1 MELLHKA
8 LDFQVRQV
16 GNPEDRILEFI
27 GSTADVDRY
36 GDVIEVAGWDLKH
49 YLKNPQFLWAHN
61 YSVPP
66 VGTARKVVKADG
78 VLAFQVYFPKDEE
91 INVAGW
97 PSHVPTPETV
107 YKLYLGGFLRATSV
121 GFQGLETEPI
131 LGEPDDQGYRP
142 RTGTRFKKQDLYEL
156 SAVPVPANP
165 YALMNAVQK
174 GIISEEQVKA
184 FDLAEDGPCRCK
196 TCGAEFPAGTA
207 HSCASTEFDK
217 NDLGQ
222 RLARLGFDPSVAQ
235 APSMADELHNLL
247 DRLCDLAES
256 LQAELAE
263 AKAQTPEPHK
273 MTLVLDEKQL
283 EDIRQDVAKQ
293 FNFEALAKA
302 GAVLSAKNKTA
313 LKNAQAMIQQ
323 VLDAAE
329 PAEEGKGATPKQSI
343 YSLALNPGTEPEGG
357 RQAGRSEDADL
368 EEMRTLTQN
377 LHLTVC
383 KP

>member
-1 MELLHKA
+1 MKLLHKA

-16 GNPEDRILEFI
+16 GNPDDRILEFI

-36 GDVIEVAGWDLKH
+36 GDIIEVGGWDLKH

-66 VGTARKVVKADG
+66 VGTTRKVTKADG
-78 VLAFQVYFPKDEE
+78 ALAFQVYFPKDDE

-107 YKLYLGGFLRATSV
+107 YRLYLGGFLRATSV
-121 GFQGLETEPI
+121 GFQGLEWEPI
-131 LGEPDDQGYRP
+131 LGDADDQGFRP
-142 RTGTRFKKQDLYEL
+142 RTGTKYTKQDLYEL

-184 FDLAEDGPCRCK
+184 FDLAEYGLCKCK

-207 HSCASTEFDK
+207 HTCAPPESDK
-217 NDLGQ
+217 NDLIKG
-222 RLARLGFDPSVAQ
+222 RLVKLGVPGPDGDNWAVS
-235 APSMADELHNLL
+235 LL
-247 DRLCDLAES
+247 ALCDLAES
-256 LQAELAE
+256 LHAELAE
-263 AKAQTPEPHK
+263 AKAQATEPHK

-283 EDIRQDVAKQ
+283 EAIRQDALKIFHEQ
-293 FNFEALAKA
+293 FNVEVQAKA

-329 PAEEGKGATPKQSI
+329 PAEEGKGATPNQSI
-343 YSLALNPGTEPEGG
+343 YSLALNPGIEPEGG
-357 RQAGRSEDADL
+357 RQAGEGENADVAEL
-368 EEMRTLTQN
+368 RTLTKN
-377 LHLTVC
+377 LHLAVC

>member
-1 MELLHKA
+1 MAMKLTHKA

-36 GDVIEVAGWDLKH
+36 GDIIEVEGWDLKH

-66 VGTARKVVKADG
+66 VGTTRKVAKADG

-91 INVAGW
+91 VNVAGW

-121 GFQGLETEPI
+121 GFQGMEWEPI
-131 LGEPDDQGYRP
+131 LGEPDEQGYRP
-142 RTGTRFKKQDLYEL
+142 RTGTKYTKQDLYEL

-174 GIISEEQVKA
+174 GVISEDQA
-184 FDLAEDGPCRCK
+184 NALDLSEYGTCKCR
-196 TCGAEFPAGTA
+196 TCGAEFPAGTV
-207 HSCASTEFDK
+207 HICAPVDEKTGEDLIADLRK
-217 NDLGQ
+217 KVADLG
-222 RLARLGFDPSVAQ
+222 
-235 APSMADELHNLL
+235 
-247 DRLCDLAES
+247 
-256 LQAELAE
+256 AELAE
-263 AKAQTPEPHK
+263 TKAQVPLT
-273 MTLVLDEKQL
+273 MSLVLDEKQL
-283 EDIRQDVAKQ
+283 EAIRKDSLKLFHEQFDKQLDISIIS
-293 FNFEALAKA
+293 KA

-323 VLDAAE
+323 VLDSAA
-329 PAEEGKGATPKQSI
+329 AEEGKDASPENKTGKESI
-343 YSLALNPGTEPEGG
+343 YSLALNPGEQPHGE
-357 RQAGRSEDADL
+357 RQAGEA
-368 EEMRTLTQN
+368 EEAEAGAEIEELRTLTQN

-383 KP
+383 KS

>member
-1 MELLHKA
+1 MDLLHKA

-16 GNPEDRILEFI
+16 GNPDDRILEFI

-36 GDVIEVAGWDLKH
+36 GDVIEVDGWELKH

-66 VGTARKVVKADG
+66 VGTTRKVAKADG
-78 VLAFQVYFPKDEE
+78 ALAFQVYFPKDEE

-121 GFQGLETEPI
+121 GFQGLEIEPI

-174 GIISEEQVKA
+174 GIISEEQGKA
-184 FDLAEDGPCRCK
+184 FDLAEYGPCKCK

-207 HSCASTEFDK
+207 HTCAPPESDK
-217 NDLGQ
+217 NDLIKG
-222 RLARLGFDPSVAQ
+222 RLVKLGVPGPDGDNWVVP
-235 APSMADELHNLL
+235 LL
-247 DRLCDLAES
+247 ALCDLAES
-256 LQAELAE
+256 LQAELAH
-263 AKAQTPEPHK
+263 AKAQAPEPHK
-273 MTLVLDEKQL
+273 MMLVLDEKQL
-283 EDIRQDVAKQ
+283 EVIRQD
-293 FNFEALAKA
+293 LAKA

-329 PAEEGKGATPKQSI
+329 PADDGKGADPDNKQSI
-343 YSLALNPGTEPEGG
+343 YSLALNPGNEPEGG
-357 RQAGRSEDADL
+357 RQAGESEDA
-368 EEMRTLTQN
+368 EKETITELTQN
-377 LHLTVC
+377 FTRNLPKAWV
-383 KP
+383 K